1 MGAGARTSRS
11 ADLRLQG
18 GRPGAAAA
26 SRHRVVVVPHR
37 LRHRAATWAAENGRS
52 ELAGRLHHYA
62 EGRVAATW
70 AARSDRR
77 WADGDRRVHWSHGP
91 VGGGKSA
98 DRMTGSLQCRC
109 AARRVAASGDSQ
121 YRPAMPPRLGQPS
134 KARDPYRTAAAR
146 RIADACPRP
155 LPEALD
161 HRPAVQRDDLLGPAG
176 PVHEGRQILPGV
188 PGQPPVFDHAG
199 R

>member
-1 MGAGARTSRS
+1 MRTT
-11 ADLRLQG
+11 
-18 GRPGAAAA
+18 GRRPRRRRRRCRRPAAAAA
-26 SRHRVVVVPHR
+26 SRHRVVVAAHP

-70 AARSDRR
+70 AARSGRCSADR
-77 WADGDRRVHWSHGP
+77 DRQVHWSHGP

-121 YRPAMPPRLGQPS
+121 YRPAMPPCLGQPS

-146 RIADACPRP
+146 RIADACPGRYQRP
-155 LPEALD
+155 WITVPLCSVTTFLALL
-161 HRPAVQRDDLLGPAG
+161 VQSMKAGRSCQVSRASLQCSTTPAG
-176 PVHEGRQILPGV
+176 E
-188 PGQPPVFDHAG
+188 A
-199 R
+199 